1 MHKVVLVVGLAV
13 AVVACSQSASAQAG
27 EEGTA
32 AEPTPQEPAPL
43 SEPAPE
49 EPSLQLELDAAGV
62 DVAPSPPRTAKG
74 YTLEETELR
83 VRRARI
89 GLGVSIVSFFAGCAL
104 MAAGVVV
111 AVAELRSGVPMFAPG
126 VALAVGG
133 FVGTI
138 ASGALVRRR
147 NHDRN
152 SLREAH
158 RGKQHRVQWDPARS
172 RLVF

>member
-1 MHKVVLVVGLAV
+1 MRYLVGFVFVLALVSAPLAV
-13 AVVACSQSASAQAG
+13 SAQAG
-27 EEGTA
+27 EEGATP
-32 AEPTPQEPAPL
+32 EPNLEEPAP
-43 SEPAPE
+43 SAEPAPE
-49 EPSLQLELDAAGV
+49 EPALQLKLDAAGV
-62 DVAPSPPRTAKG
+62 EVAPSPPRTAKG

-89 GLGVSIVSFFAGCAL
+89 GLGVSIVSFCAGGAL
-104 MAAGVVV
+104 MTTGVVV
-111 AVAELRSGVPMFAPG
+111 AVKELRSGVPMFAAG

-147 NHDRN
+147 KHDRN

-158 RGKQHRVQWDPARS
+158 RGKPHRVQWDLARS